1 MTGVGTDF
9 ETEITQNYRSARR
22 VAVQD
27 GNMIGVRLSSSN
39 HLYLTETEANRLV
52 EIVRQQLICRA
63 TDQADEPV
71 IIADTPMSVAEA
83 WELIDRLDTSN
94 GETVDWSTE
103 GF

>member
-1 MTGVGTDF
+1 
-9 ETEITQNYRSARR
+9 